1 MRSVFFSLASTG
13 GNLKKAPQEIIV
25 FPMTNTMEWGV
36 GGGGTTTLL
45 SVVVHELSN
54 ICFVLVSRTNNSPN
68 PKLND
73 LLLVLISGSPKLSN

>member
-25 FPMTNTMEWGV
+25 FPMTNTMGWG
-36 GGGGTTTLL
+36 GETTTLL

>member
-25 FPMTNTMEWGV
+25 FPMTNTMGW
-36 GGGGTTTLL
+36 GGGTTTLL